1 MARVRTVDFL
11 PEIFQTSTNRQFLGA
26 TLDQLVQEPKF
37 KRIQG
42 FVGRRVGPGIN
53 PNENYVAEPSATRAD
68 YQLEPGVVFLS
79 DDRRNVEDAITY
91 PGITDALNLQGA
103 ITNNAD
109 RLYTSDYYT
118 WDPFVDFDKFVNFNQ
133 YYWLPAGPDSVDVFA
148 EAVSTTD
155 DFDVTRADGVYT
167 FSGVAG
173 NNPVLTLVRGGN
185 YTFNVA
191 QNEKET
197 VNFRVTNQ
205 GTAAYVIDYQN
216 NPTLTL
222 TRGNTYVFNMILNR
236 DLPMYI
242 KTEPTLGTTNQ
253 YNTGVTNNGI
263 SEGLIT
269 FVVPQDAPD
278 TLYYV
283 NPTQPNMQGQIN
295 IVNATPGTGPGFWIQ
310 TDPGVNGRI
319 PSTPNIS
326 SRDVLGVVNNGEDL
340 GTITFNV
347 PLATAQN
354 FYYTLDTIGNITGK
368 PSGTVDLIVSN
379 LKFNEINNQYVV
391 PFIEQTGGIDGTTSL
406 NGKTIVFLNETV
418 DPTDGGWQFTTQF
431 DPLPNVGNVESG
443 VGSYDTTLFDQTTD
457 VPTSQRYNVW
467 QIQYVTTD
475 DGSQYIKLVDV
486 LAVSNLEK
494 FTVTNGTQYSS
505 TQWYKDAE
513 GYFQQIPLLTAVRDT
528 LYYQDGTDPGIFG
541 RIKLINQDQVDTLDI
556 SDILDKQN
564 YTSPNGVVFTNGLK
578 VQFIGSVNPS
588 SYQNQEY
595 YVEGVGTAIKLLP
608 VGNFVTPET
617 YTQSATVPYDS
628 TGYDIGNYDASLNQ
642 PEIPDYLT
650 INRASPD
657 LNAWTRSNRW
667 FHIDVINATAEYNN
681 SIAILDNNFRAKR
694 PILEFRAGT
703 KLFNFGTQGKQPVD
717 IIDFAATDA
726 LSNING
732 TTGYSTD
739 GYTFISGSRVIFAND
754 SDPQV
759 RNKVY
764 VVEFIIPD
772 SVPPLIAQPIINLVP
787 ASDATVLVDQT
798 VVCLS
803 GATQQGLSFYF
814 DGVEWIQ
821 SQEKTQTNQA
831 PLFDVYD
838 LAEVSFGNRAKYPS
852 TNFVG
857 SKLFSYATSTG
868 VNDTVLGFPLRYL
881 SLANV
886 GDIVFENNLYVDTFT
901 YTKDSVSSTENISQG
916 LVREY
921 SNRTVFTKEIG
932 WQPAVAKSISRQ
944 QFRFVYDG
952 QPLTMDIAVDETSP
966 LPALQVYVSGTFIDP
981 NNYTYAVSNNSTTLT
996 ISKSTP
1002 IGAVIEVDAIS
1013 DQTSKVAF
1021 YEVPVNLANNPLN
1034 VNSPTF
1040 TLGTIR
1046 SHYETIGENLK
1057 EIVGPINGA
1066 NNTRDLGDIGRYG
1079 TNILQQSS
1087 PLTLAGYFMR
1097 SEQYNI
1103 FNALNF
1109 NSREYEKFKAQLLD
1123 TAVRND
1129 YTNYTIPDMLT
1140 AVISDI
1146 TAGRT
1151 QLNPFYWSDMLPA
1164 SSVFSQTTTTY
1175 TPISTPVFDLSTTYD
1190 FTSSNYQSVLVYVND
1205 VLLTVGYDYTIA
1217 TDGPRLTITSPLAVG
1232 DVVVIREYATTYGS
1246 FVPNTPTKLGLYPA
1260 FKPQI
1265 YLDTTYINPTL
1276 VIQGHD
1282 GSKTVAFDDFRDSL
1296 LLEFETRIYNNL
1308 KIKSAI
1314 PLPATEVIPGQFRT
1328 TDYTLSEVNQI
1339 LSPDFLS
1346 WIGWNKLNYQ
1356 QQDYNATNEFT
1367 WNYSSAGNKLSNTT
1381 DIRSE
1386 APLPV
1391 GAWRGIYRYFYDTDY
1406 PDTRPWE
1413 MLGFTEEPAWWEDV
1427 YGAAPYTSG
1436 NLVLW
1441 DDLELGRVADP
1452 AGEYIL
1458 PQYARP
1464 GLSQVI
1470 PTDDEGQLLSPF
1482 DTVVGLYDSSQF
1494 QKSWTFGDGGP
1505 VEATWFKSS
1514 SYPFAIMR
1522 LLALTRPAE
1531 FFSLFVDRDLYKF
1544 DEDLNQYLYN
1554 NRYRLDANGV
1564 EVYGNGVSKASYID
1578 WIVDYNQL
1586 LGFDSTT
1593 RLTADLAKLDVRLCY
1608 RVGSFTDKQYLKIY
1622 TEKSS
1627 PNSLNSSLLL
1637 PDESYNLLLY
1647 KNQPFERTVYSSVI
1661 IQTVDDGYAVYGY
1674 SITNPF
1680 FEILASR
1687 TSGTKITI
1695 EAGGSVVRVP
1705 NEYSNNVVQVP
1716 YGYVFANQTV
1726 VADFLLS
1733 YGALLE
1739 SQGLVF
1745 DSRENGRTL
1754 NWNQMA
1760 QEFLYWA
1767 NQGWQTGSVI
1777 NLNPTATSLTAFK
1790 EQAIVDSVIAQ
1801 TPENLILDQN
1811 RTTLPVR
1818 DLVVDRFENIFTISS
1833 LSNQTISYL
1842 DLKYTSYESMVVLD
1856 NVSIFNDLIY
1866 DPATGARQGRI
1877 NVSAAVSADWN
1888 GQLDAQ
1894 GFILND
1900 RNSVRDWEPNRKYA
1914 KGEIVLYKNN
1924 YWSAQTIVQ
1933 PSAEFRYSDWVKSDY
1948 TKIENGLL
1956 ENIPNKA
1963 NQLANSYNTNV
1974 ANLESDQDLLSYGLI
1989 GFRPREYMSALNL
2002 DDVSQVN
2009 VYQQFLKDKG
2019 TIRSVR
2025 LLGNAN
2031 LGKEVAEY
2039 DIFENWAIQRAVYG
2053 ANANRSFFELQLNE
2067 ALLESDPALIQ
2078 VIEPQQTSQADQT
2091 VLLDNV
2097 WRESY
2102 KLTSADIL
2110 PTTTTS
2116 AQDVALPTAGYV
2128 NLDDVDITVF
2138 SLLGDLGIPPAVLD
2152 TVGVGTT
2159 IWAAKSNS
2167 YDWNIYRCTGVPG
2180 RILNISSNLD
2190 TTSTITFSRPH
2201 GLSVNNIII
2210 VRFVNDQVNGVY
2222 RVLAVPGA
2230 TEVVVE
2236 LPVTT
2241 LTGLSNISLQG
2252 IAYSLQTMR
2261 VSQASD
2267 VVDLPYVNSLL
2278 PGARAWVD
2286 NNGAGL
2292 WEVIEKQA
2300 PFTAGTELTPNE
2312 SVANTRYGASIAQ
2325 GINNIIA
2332 LVGAPA
2338 YSTTGAVY
2346 PYLRDDNNQYTQ
2358 SSLLLLGATD
2368 TEGYGNAVDI
2378 GNQEWCVIGASESN
2392 SQAGYAGV
2400 VYRGNTTNVFEQ
2412 RQVLVAPFGDYTDT
2426 SEFGYSVTISQDERW
2441 MYIGAPAENK
2451 VYAFARVDQQD
2462 QAVKYITN
2470 GITFLYNYS
2479 DSIVIDNDNQVNV
2492 VLNNQL
2498 LTLGVDYTVS
2508 GTNIALTNTP
2518 STGLVL
2524 AISRKTAQNYTGD
2537 GIEDEFNLDTYLYTV
2552 DNNDIF
2558 SFSVTVNGALQR
2570 PYIDYTFASGDITFT
2585 TPPGNGD
2592 AIVVTSKTYF
2602 SPVETITVGGLASD
2616 ARFGQSIDTTTDG
2629 RQVVIGCPNDT
2640 VDAISDA
2647 GSVYTFDRSVTRV
2660 IVSDPNTTSYTLPA
2674 GFQAPVSVLL
2684 NGTFLANADQFING
2698 QFTVVGSDVV
2708 LEDNVDLSVGDI
2720 LEFESNIF
2728 NLIQNFSADAPFQ
2741 SANFGESVDM
2751 CPNNCSVYI
2760 GAPQDGSV
2768 LPEAGSVD
2776 RRVNQ
2781 SRVYGVIT
2789 STTANPTL
2797 TAGNT
2802 IRIQNTP
2809 VAVPAGPDNTVE
2821 GLADAIV
2828 AAAIPNI
2835 TATSV
2840 NGLLTIGVVNV
2851 EAADELNRLSVL
2863 PGTSGTAFADLGFD
2877 VYAFT
2882 QTITSPNPVSS
2893 AGFGSAVFVD
2903 SEADNL
2909 VIGAPGGNLYE
2920 PVTFDNGSTYFDDNS
2935 TPFSST
2941 VVQSGAVYTYD
2952 YLASA
2957 TDSVANPGQFVFG
2970 QQVYDASVSAL
2981 DQWGTAVNYTTGR
2994 LLIGSPGS
3002 DLGDS
3007 TLSDLNYGRVGVFN
3021 NIDRKRAWTII
3032 HQQQP
3037 VVDVYLL
3044 NSVYMY
3050 DKLQSSETHFFDFI
3064 DPLQGKIL
3072 GAARQNINYISTV
3085 DPAKYNVGSVNN
3097 NGNFW
3102 AEDRVGEI
3110 WWDINRARFID
3121 PNQDDIVYASRRWG
3135 QLFPDS
3141 SIDIYQWVESSVPP
3155 NAYTGP
3161 GTPFDTTSY
3170 VVTSRLTPQGTFG
3183 TQYYFW
3189 VTGIDTINT
3198 SAGKTLSTTGIAR
3211 YIESPRSSG
3220 IPYIAALNA
3229 STVAIYNGLDFIS
3242 AQDTILHIEYD
3253 REYTED
3259 NIHTEFELIAQDR
3272 PDSFLSD
3279 GLYRKL
3285 QDSFC
3290 GVNTVGAK
3298 VPDSTLSP
3306 PEQYGVQFRPRQ
3318 SMFLDRFAA
3327 LENYL
3332 GRANSI
3338 LKLYPIVET
3347 RKFTLLNSQEPEP
3360 TVASGE
3366 WNLRLA
3372 NIEQLSYQD
3381 LQEVP
3386 LGYKYLIVS
3395 DSTNGGLWTIYTVI
3409 PGLAEFGS
3417 PNTTQLSR
3425 VQTYDTRKYWYHI
3438 DWYQPGYNSG
3448 TIPVAEVPN
3457 YASLA
3462 TLTTVSV
3469 GESVK
3474 VTANAQGKFEIYLR
3488 TDTDWSRVGLQDG
3501 TIQFREELWDYAV
3514 GLFGFDVEV
3523 FDAQYFDAEPVTET
3537 RQIIQAINE
3546 ELFID
3551 ELAIERNRLLILMF
3565 NFILSEQESPEW
3577 LIKTSLIDVEHRIR
3591 ELVPFQIYKQDNQ
3604 EFVLDYLQEVKP
3616 YHVQVR
3622 EFNLAYN
3629 GQDIYDGMMTDFDV
3643 PAYYNTNLLI
3653 PQYVSPILLPYT
3665 QSTAVGTGT
3674 PNANSDTPADAEIWT
3689 ETPWNAWYNNYL
3701 LSVQDAVVVDGG
3713 AGYTVEPE
3721 VVVTGTAVTP
3731 AVMTA
3736 VISSSG
3742 QVVGINIVVPGSG
3755 YSTDAVI
3762 TFVGGNGTGA
3772 RAVSVMGND
3781 LVRSIKTTIKYD
3793 RYQYN
3798 STIVDWEPNVNYD
3811 NGTQVRYNNV
3821 VWQADSDDSAG
3832 VQSATFDPD
3841 NWLLVN
3847 PDTLS
3852 GVDRTQGYYTPGPNE
3867 IGLDL
3872 PLLIDGLD
3880 YPGVQV
3886 FGPLFNQNTGYD
3898 VGNFDINPFDNISFG
3913 PEGRP
3918 TYDPAILDAIYE
3930 SAYLDPFLGT
3940 RPTDVNVDGGA
3951 YIDTYS
3957 SHAPEELIPGSEF
3970 DTLDLRVYTR
3980 PGSDWEVDG
3989 HGFAEYS
3996 QGIII
4001 EQLPQ
4006 VYEFSSWFNFV
4017 PYLVSGSLVNQTT
4030 GIDLIPGVNF
4040 SIDWG
4045 NETFTM
4051 TSGCNI
4057 GDTLIGTAFGVG
4069 GGNQLLQAAYNGAEV
4084 GNSLVINVQYDQI
4097 QEMAIFVNGQYLPVE
4112 VNDSTENYSYA
4123 ESANNTTTISFLNT
4137 YTATDY
4143 MALYVLGPTTINSTT
4158 VNYSWSTPVTQYING
4173 VSGVY
4178 NYILTNSL
4186 EYTNPANMIVNVNGA
4201 RARTAAGAEYIGDGS
4216 TAYELPNR
4224 LGFSQSIIAD
4234 NEVLVYINDIPQT
4247 LGVDFT
4253 VEPYNGSTREVI
4265 FTTAPDIGDRVLLAV
4280 TTNTQCRIDS
4290 GQLVFNPVQGLLPN
4304 NGDIISVTTW
4314 NDTRQQN
4321 IVTKVYVGP
4330 ITTGITVEEGYDDTD
4345 FDAATLSDTP
4355 GSFDYSAG
4363 TIVTVNNI
4371 QLGRVITNPYRLWV
4385 TLNTNNSGGGRRLF
4399 YGRDFT
4405 ISGEE
4410 LVLTSGTMDSTDV
4423 IMITEFTDSVVPS
4436 AMAFRIF
4443 QDMRGVQATYRITTA
4458 TTTALA
4464 QALSASD
4471 DIVYVVNAGALD
4483 EPALS
4488 SNIWGVL
4495 TVNGERIMYRERD
4508 TVNNTV
4514 SGLLR
4519 GTAGTAIAD
4528 HAVNTVV
4535 YNLGRGNLMPEQFQ
4549 NYIVSNSVLADG
4561 ITTVFTAADITTT
4574 VDDAVE
4580 VYVGGMLQVAGY
4592 TITNNTPVSI
4602 TFTTAPAD
4610 GSEVTILIRRGVT
4623 WYAPGAGTPSN
4634 GVALQD
4640 TDTQAARFLRGL

>member
-79 DDRRNVEDAITY
+79 EDRQTVEDAITY

-148 EAVSTTD
+148 EAVATTD
-155 DFDVTRADGVYT
+155 SFDVTRANGVYT

-173 NNPVLTLVRGGN
+173 NNPPLTLVRGGN

-191 QNEKET
+191 QNDKET

-205 GTAAYVIDYQN
+205 STSAYVIDYQN

-222 TRGNTYVFNMILNR
+222 IRGNTYVFNMILNR
-236 DLPMYI
+236 DLPLYI
-242 KTEPTLGTTNQ
+242 KTAPTLGTTNQ

-295 IVNATPGTGPGFWIQ
+295 IIDASSGTGPGFWIQ
-310 TDPGVNGRI
+310 TDPGINGRI

-326 SRDVLGVVNNGEDL
+326 SRDVLGVINNGEDL
-340 GTITFNV
+340 GTVTFNV

-354 FYYTLDTIGNITGK
+354 FYYTLDTIGSIPGK
-368 PSGTVDLIVSN
+368 PAGTVDLIVSD

-406 NGKTIVFLNETV
+406 NGKTIVFLNEIV

-431 DPLPNVGNVESG
+431 DPLPNVGNIESG
-443 VGSYDTTLFDQTTD
+443 LGSYDTTLFDQTTD

-486 LAVSNLEK
+486 LSVSNLQK
-494 FTVTNGTQYSS
+494 FSITNGTQYSS

-556 SDILDKQN
+556 ADILDKKN

-608 VGNFVTPET
+608 VANFVTPET
-617 YTQSATVPYDS
+617 YTQSATVPFDS

-667 FHIDVINATAEYNN
+667 FHIDVINASAEYNN
-681 SIAILDNNFRAKR
+681 DIAILDNNFRAKR
-694 PILEFRAGT
+694 PILEFYAGT

-726 LSNING
+726 LSTING

-759 RNKVY
+759 RNKIY

-803 GATQQGLSFYF
+803 GSTQQGLSFYF
-814 DGVEWIQ
+814 DGVEWL
-821 SQEKTQTNQA
+821 SAQEKTQTNQA

-838 LAEVSFGNRAKYPS
+838 LAGVSFGNRTKYPS
-852 TNFVG
+852 TNFIG
-857 SKLFSYATSTG
+857 SKLFSYATGSG
-868 VNDTVLGFPLRYL
+868 AKDSVLGFPLRYL

-886 GDIVFENNLYVDTFT
+886 GDIVFENNLYNDTFT

-916 LVREY
+916 LVRQY
-921 SNRTVFTKEIG
+921 SNRTAFVKEIG
-932 WQPAVAKSISRQ
+932 WQPAIAKSIARQ
-944 QFRFVYDG
+944 QFRFVYNG
-952 QPLTMDIAVDETSP
+952 QPLTMDVAVDETSP
-966 LPALQVYVSGTFIDP
+966 LPALQVYVSGEFVDP
-981 NNYTYAVSNNSTTLT
+981 TNYTYSITSNSTILT
-996 ISKSTP
+996 ISELTP
-1002 IGAVIEVDAIS
+1002 IGAVIEVDVIS
-1013 DQTSKVAF
+1013 NQTSKVAF

-1034 VNSPTF
+1034 INSPTF

-1087 PLTLAGYFMR
+1087 PMTLAGYFMR

-1129 YTNYTIPDMLT
+1129 YTNYSIPDMLT

-1146 TAGRT
+1146 TTGRT

-1190 FTSSNYQSVLVYVND
+1190 FTSSNYQSVLVYVNN

-1232 DVVVIREYATTYGS
+1232 DVIVIREYATTYGS

-1282 GSKTVAFDDFRDSL
+1282 GSKTIAFDDFRDSL

-1367 WNYSSAGNKLSNTT
+1367 WNYSAAGNKLSNTT

-1427 YGAAPYTSG
+1427 YGVAPYTSG

-1544 DEDLNQYLYN
+1544 DQDLNQYLYN

-1705 NEYSNNVVQVP
+1705 NEYSNDVVQVP

-1811 RTTLPVR
+1811 RNTLPVR
-1818 DLVVDRFENIFTISS
+1818 DLVVDRFENIFKISS

-1856 NVSIFNDLIY
+1856 NISIFNDLIY

-1877 NVSAAVSADWN
+1877 NVSAAVSADWT

-1894 GFILND
+1894 GFILNN
-1900 RNSVRDWEPNRKYA
+1900 RATVKEWEPNRKYA
-1914 KGEIVLYKNN
+1914 KGEIVLYKTN

-1963 NQLANSYNTNV
+1963 NQLTNSYNTNT

-1989 GFRPREYMSALNL
+1989 GFRPREYMTALNL

-2025 LLGNAN
+2025 LLGNAS

-2039 DIFENWAIQRAVYG
+2039 DVFENWAIQRATYG

-2067 ALLESDPALIQ
+2067 ALLDADPALIQ

-2091 VLLDNV
+2091 VLLENL

-2102 KLTSADIL
+2102 KLTSTDIL

-2116 AQDVALPTAGYV
+2116 VQDSALPTAGYV

-2138 SLLGDLGIPPAVLD
+2138 SLLGELGIPPAVLD

-2167 YDWNIYRCTGVPG
+2167 YDWNIYRSTGVPG
-2180 RILNISSNLD
+2180 RILNIASNLD
-2190 TTSTITFSRPH
+2190 TTSTVTFSQPH
-2201 GLSVNNIII
+2201 GLSVNSIII
-2210 VRFVNDQVNGVY
+2210 IRYVNDQVNGVY
-2222 RVLAVPGA
+2222 RVLTVPSA
-2230 TEVVVE
+2230 TEIIVE
-2236 LPVTT
+2236 LPVTL
-2241 LTGLSNISLQG
+2241 LTGLSNILLQG

-2267 VVDLPYVNSLL
+2267 VIDLPYVNSLL

-2286 NNGAGL
+2286 NNGTGL

-2300 PFTAGTELTPNE
+2300 PFISGEELTPND
-2312 SVANTRYGASIAQ
+2312 SVANIRYGASIAQ

-2338 YSTTGAVY
+2338 YSSTGAVY

-2358 SSLLLLGATD
+2358 SSLLLLGATA
-2368 TEGYGNAVDI
+2368 TAGYGNAVDI
-2378 GNQEWCVIGASESN
+2378 GNQEWCIIGASESN

-2400 VYRGNTTNVFEQ
+2400 VYRGDTTNVFEQ
-2412 RQVLVAPFGDYTDT
+2412 RQLLVAPFGDYAAT

-2451 VYAFARVDQQD
+2451 VYAFGRVDQQE
-2462 QAVKYITN
+2462 QAVKYTTN

-2479 DSIVIDNDNQVNV
+2479 DSIVIDNDNQLNV

-2508 GTNIALTNTP
+2508 GTNVALTNTP

-2524 AISRKTAQNYTGD
+2524 LISRKTAQNYTGD
-2537 GIEDEFNLDTYLYTV
+2537 GSTDVFTISTYLYTI

-2558 SFSVTVNGALQR
+2558 SFSVTVDGVLQR

-2585 TPPGNGD
+2585 TPPGSGD
-2592 AIVVTSKTYF
+2592 TIVVTSKTYF
-2602 SPVETITVGGLASD
+2602 SPVETITVGGLVSD
-2616 ARFGQSIDTTTDG
+2616 ARFGQSVDTSTDG
-2629 RQVVIGCPNDT
+2629 RQIIIGCPNDT
-2640 VDAISDA
+2640 VDTISDA

-2660 IVSDPNTTSYTLPA
+2660 IVSDPNTTSYALPA

-2684 NGTFLANADQFING
+2684 NGTFLTNADQFING

-2708 LEDNVDLSVGDI
+2708 LNSTVELSVGDI

-2741 SANFGESVDM
+2741 SANFGQTVDM
-2751 CPNNCSVYI
+2751 CPNNCSLYV

-2781 SRVYGVIT
+2781 SRIYGVIT
-2789 STTANPTL
+2789 STVDNPTL

-2809 VAVPAGPDNTVE
+2809 VAVPAGPNNTVE
-2821 GLADAIV
+2821 GLAAAIV
-2828 AAAIPNI
+2828 ATAIPNI
-2835 TATSV
+2835 TASTA
-2840 NGLLTIGVVNV
+2840 NGRLTISVQNV

-2882 QTITSPNPVSS
+2882 QTITSPNPVPS

-2920 PVTFDNGSTYFDDNS
+2920 PVTFDEGSTYFDDNS

-2941 VVQSGAVYTYD
+2941 VIQSGAVYTYD

-2957 TDSVANPGQFVFG
+2957 TDSIANPGQFVFG
-2970 QQVYDASVSAL
+2970 QQVYDTSVSAL

-3021 NIDRKRAWTII
+3021 NADRKRAWTVI

-3050 DKLQSSETHFFDFI
+3050 DKVQSSQTHFFDFI

-3072 GAARQNINYISTV
+3072 GAARQNINYISVV
-3085 DPAKYNVGSVNN
+3085 DPAKYNVGTVNN

-3102 AEDRVGEI
+3102 ADNHVGEI

-3135 QLFPDS
+3135 QLFPGS
-3141 SIDIYQWVESSVPP
+3141 SVDIYQWVESSVPP
-3155 NAYTGP
+3155 ASYAGP

-3220 IPYIAALNA
+3220 IPYIAALNS

-3360 TVASGE
+3360 TSASGE
-3366 WNLRLA
+3366 WNMRLA
-3372 NIEQLSYQD
+3372 NIEQLSYQN

-3395 DSTNGGLWTIYTVI
+3395 DSTNNGLWTIYTVV
-3409 PGLAEFGS
+3409 PGLTDLGS

-3438 DWYQPGYNSG
+3438 DWYQPGYNSN
-3448 TIPVAEVPN
+3448 TIPVAEVAN

-3462 TLTTVSV
+3462 TLTMVSV
-3469 GESVK
+3469 GDSVK

-3488 TDTDWSRVGLQDG
+3488 TDIGWDRVGLQDG

-3523 FDAQYFDAEPVTET
+3523 FDAQYFDAEPVIET
-3537 RQIIQAINE
+3537 RKIIQAINE

-3565 NFILSEQESPEW
+3565 NFILSEQQAPEW

-3591 ELVPFQIYKQDNQ
+3591 ELLPFQIYRQDNQ

-3674 PNANSDTPADAEIWT
+3674 PNANSDTPADAQIWT

-3701 LSVQDAVVVDGG
+3701 LSIQDATVVDGG
-3713 AGYTVEPE
+3713 SGYSVEPE
-3721 VVVTGTAVTP
+3721 VVVTGTSVTP
-3731 AVMTA
+3731 AVMTSIINSA
-3736 VISSSG
+3736 G
-3742 QVVGINIVVPGSG
+3742 QVVGINIVDPGSG
-3755 YSTDAVI
+3755 YSSEAII

-3772 RAVSVMGND
+3772 RAVAVMGND

-3793 RYQYN
+3793 RYQYS
-3798 STIVDWEPNVNYD
+3798 STIVDWQANVNYD
-3811 NGTQVRYNNV
+3811 NGTQVRYNDV
-3821 VWQADSDDSAG
+3821 VWQADSNDSSG

-3841 NWLLVN
+3841 DWLLVN
-3847 PDTLS
+3847 SSTLS

-3898 VGNFDINPFDNISFG
+3898 VGNFDINPFDNISYG

-3930 SAYLDPFLGT
+3930 SVYLDPFLGT
-3940 RPTDVNVDGGA
+3940 RATDVNVDGGA

-3957 SHAPEELIPGSEF
+3957 SHAPEELVPGSEF

-3980 PGSDWEVDG
+3980 PGSDWAVDG
-3989 HGFAEYS
+3989 HGFAQYS
-3996 QGIII
+3996 QGVIV

-4006 VYEFSSWFNFV
+4006 VYEFSSWFDYV
-4017 PYLVSGSLVNQTT
+4017 PHLVSLSLVNETT
-4030 GIDLIPGVNF
+4030 GVELIPGINF

-4045 NETFTM
+4045 NETFTV

-4057 GDTLIGTAFGVG
+4057 GDILIGTAFGVG
-4069 GGNQLLQAAYNGAEV
+4069 GGNQLLQASYNGAEV
-4084 GNSLVINVQYDQI
+4084 GNNLVINVQYNQI
-4097 QEMAIFVNGQYLPVE
+4097 QELVIFVNGQYLPVDF
-4112 VNDSTENYSYA
+4112 NDSTENYSYA

-4143 MALYVLGPTTINSTT
+4143 LALYVLGPTTINSTT
-4158 VNYSWSTPVTQYING
+4158 VNYSWSTPVTQYITG
-4173 VSGVY
+4173 IAGVY
-4178 NYILTNSL
+4178 NYSLTNSL
-4186 EYTNPANMIVNVNGA
+4186 EYTNPANMVVNVNGN

-4216 TAYELPNR
+4216 TAYELPDR

-4265 FTTAPDIGDRVLLAV
+4265 FTTAPDIGDHVLLAV

-4290 GQLVFNPVQGLLPN
+4290 GQLVFNPAQGLLPST
-4304 NGDIISVTTW
+4304 GDTISVTTW

-4330 ITTGITVEEGYDDTD
+4330 TTSGVTVEEGYDDTT
-4345 FDAATLSDTP
+4345 FDAATLSNTP

-4371 QLGRVITNPYRLWV
+4371 QLGRAITNPYRLLV
-4385 TLNTNNSGGGRRLF
+4385 TLNTNTSGGGRRLF

-4405 ISGEE
+4405 IVGEE
-4410 LVLTSGTMDSTDV
+4410 LVLTSGIMDSTDV
-4423 IMITEFTDSVVPS
+4423 VMITEFTDSVVPS

-4464 QALSASD
+4464 QALGASD
-4471 DIVYVVNAGALD
+4471 DIVYVVDAGALD

-4528 HAVNTVV
+4528 HAVNAVV

-4610 GSEVTILIRRGVT
+4610 GSEVTILVRRGVT

>member
-37 KRIQG
+37 KKIQG
-42 FVGRRVGPGIN
+42 FVGRRVGPGVN
-53 PNENYVAEPSATRAD
+53 PDENYVTEPTAIRTN
-68 YQLEPGVVFLS
+68 YQLEPGVVLLS
-79 DDRRNVEDAITY
+79 EDRQNVNDAITY
-91 PGITDALNLQGA
+91 PGITDALNLQGS

-109 RLYTSDYYT
+109 RLYTSEYYT

-148 EAVSTTD
+148 EAVATTD
-155 DFDVTRADGVYT
+155 SFDVTRSNGVYS
-167 FSGVAG
+167 FSGVPG
-173 NNPVLTLVRGGN
+173 TNPSLTLVRGGN

-197 VNFRVTNQ
+197 INFRVTNQ
-205 GTAAYVIDYQN
+205 GTSAYVIDYVN

-222 TRGNTYVFNMILNR
+222 VRGNTYVFDLILNR

-242 KTEPTLGTTNQ
+242 KTSPTLGTNNQ
-253 YNTGVTNNGI
+253 YNVGVTNNGI

-278 TLYYV
+278 TLYYA
-283 NPTQPNMQGQIN
+283 NSTQPNMQGQIN
-295 IVNATPGTGPGFWIQ
+295 IIDATPGTGPGFWIQ

-319 PSTPNIS
+319 PATPNIS

-340 GTITFNV
+340 GTVTFNV

-354 FYYTLDTIGNITGK
+354 FYYTLDTIGSIPGK
-368 PSGTVDLIVSN
+368 PAGTVDLIVSD

-406 NGKTIVFLNETV
+406 NGKTIVFLNQIENAQ
-418 DPTDGGWQFTTQF
+418 DGGWQVTTQF
-431 DPLPNVGNVESG
+431 DPLPNVGNVQSG
-443 VGSYDTTLFDQTTD
+443 PGSYDTTLFDQTTD
-457 VPTSQRYNVW
+457 VPANKRYSVW

-475 DGSQYIKLVDV
+475 DGSQYIKLVDI
-486 LAVSNLEK
+486 LSVSELEK
-494 FTVTNGTQYSS
+494 FTTLYGTQYSN
-505 TQWYKDAE
+505 TQWFKNAE
-513 GYFQQIPLLTAVRDT
+513 GFFEQIPLLTAVKDT

-556 SDILDKQN
+556 SDILDKKN

-608 VGNFVTPET
+608 VSNFVTPET

-681 SIAILDNNFRAKR
+681 SVALLDNNFRAKR
-694 PILEFRAGT
+694 PIIEFRAGT

-717 IIDFAATDA
+717 IIDFNSTDA
-726 LSNING
+726 LSTING
-732 TTGYSTD
+732 TTSYSTD
-739 GYTFISGSRVIFAND
+739 GYSFINGSRVIFAAD

-759 RNKVY
+759 RNKIY
-764 VVEFIIPD
+764 VVEFIVPD

-787 ASDATVLVDQT
+787 ASDSTVLVDQT

-803 GATQQGLSFYF
+803 GAQQQGLSFYY

-821 SQEKTQTNQA
+821 AQEKTATNQA

-838 LAEVSFGNRAKYPS
+838 LSGVSFSNRVKYPS
-852 TNFVG
+852 TNFTG
-857 SKLFSYATSTG
+857 SKLFSYASSTG
-868 VNDTVLGFPLRYL
+868 NKDLVLGFPLRYL

-886 GDIVFENNLYVDTFT
+886 GDIVFENNLYTDTFT

-916 LVREY
+916 VVREY
-921 SNRTVFTKEIG
+921 KDRTTFIKEIG
-932 WQPAVAKSISRQ
+932 WQSAITKSITRQ
-944 QFRFVYDG
+944 QFRFIYNG
-952 QPLTMDIAVDETSP
+952 NPLVMDVPADESTP
-966 LPALQVYVSGTFIDP
+966 LPALQVYVSGKFIDP
-981 NNYTYAVSNNSTTLT
+981 TKYTYTVNGDTTTLT
-996 ISKSTP
+996 INSNIEIAAP
-1002 IGAVIEVDAIS
+1002 DDVIEVDIIS
-1013 DQTSKVAF
+1013 DKISKVAF
-1021 YEVPVNLANNPLN
+1021 YQVPVNLENNPLN
-1034 VNSPTF
+1034 ENSGTF

-1057 EIVGPINGA
+1057 DIVGPINGA
-1066 NNTRDLGDIGRYG
+1066 NNTRDLGNIGLYG
-1079 TNILQQSS
+1079 ENILQQSS
-1087 PLTLAGYFMR
+1087 PMTLAGYFMR

-1103 FNALNF
+1103 FNALNY

-1129 YTNYTIPDMLT
+1129 YTNYSIPDMLT
-1140 AVISDI
+1140 AIINDI
-1146 TAGRT
+1146 TVGRT
-1151 QLNPFYWSDMLPA
+1151 SLNPFYWSDMLPA
-1164 SSVFSQTTTTY
+1164 SSVFTQSTTTY
-1175 TPISTPVFDLSTTYD
+1175 TAISTPVFDLTTTYD
-1190 FTSSNYQSVLVYVND
+1190 FTSSNYKSVLVYVNNE
-1205 VLLTVGYDYTIA
+1205 LLTYGYDYTVA
-1217 TDGPRLTITSPLAVG
+1217 TEGPRLTITSPLSVG
-1232 DVVVIREYATTYGS
+1232 DVIVIREYATTYGN

-1282 GSKTVAFDDFRDSL
+1282 GSKTIAFGDFRDSL

-1328 TDYTLSEVNQI
+1328 TDYTLSEINQI
-1339 LSPDFLS
+1339 LSTDFLS
-1346 WIGWNKLNYQ
+1346 WVGWNKLDYK
-1356 QQDYNATNEFT
+1356 QQDYSSTNEFT
-1367 WNYSSAGNKLSNTT
+1367 WNYSAAGNKLSSLDNILAET
-1381 DIRSE
+1381 
-1386 APLPV
+1386 PLLI

-1413 MLGFTEEPAWWEDV
+1413 MLGFTEEPSWWEDI
-1427 YGAAPYTSG
+1427 YGSAPYTSG

-1464 GLSQVI
+1464 GLSNVI
-1470 PTDDEGQLLSPF
+1470 PTNSEGQLLSPF

-1544 DEDLNQYLYN
+1544 DTELDQYLYN
-1554 NRYRLDANGV
+1554 DRYRLDANGV

-1586 LGFDSTT
+1586 LGTDSST
-1593 RLTADLAKLDVRLCY
+1593 RLTADLANLDVRLCY
-1608 RVGSFTDKQYLKIY
+1608 RMGSFTDKQYLKIY

-1647 KNQPFERTVYSSVI
+1647 KNQPFERIVYSSVI
-1661 IQTVDDGYAVYGY
+1661 VQVVDDGYAVYGY
-1674 SITNPF
+1674 SITNPY

-1695 EAGGSVVRVP
+1695 ESGGTTVRVP
-1705 NEYSNNVVQVP
+1705 NEYSKDVVQVP
-1716 YGYVFANQTV
+1716 YGYVFTNQTV
-1726 VADFLLS
+1726 VVDFLLS

-1745 DSRENGRTL
+1745 DGRENGRTL

-1777 NLNPTATSLTAFK
+1777 NLNPTATSLTAYK
-1790 EQAIVDSVIAQ
+1790 AGAIVDSVVAQ

-1818 DLVVDRFENIFTISS
+1818 DLVVDRFENTFKISS

-1866 DPATGARQGRI
+1866 NPATGARQSRI
-1877 NVSAAVSADWN
+1877 NMIAAVSADWN
-1888 GQLDAQ
+1888 GQVDAQ
-1894 GFILND
+1894 GFILNN
-1900 RNSVRDWEPNRKYA
+1900 RATIKNWEPNRKYA

-1933 PSAEFRYSDWVKSDY
+1933 PAVEFQYSNWVKSDY
-1948 TKIENGLL
+1948 TKIQGGLL
-1956 ENIPNKA
+1956 ENVPNKA
-1963 NQLANSYNTNV
+1963 NQLANSYNTNT

-1989 GFRPREYMSALNL
+1989 GFRPREYMTALNL
-2002 DDVSQVN
+2002 DDISQVN
-2009 VYQQFLKDKG
+2009 VYQQFLKNKG
-2019 TIRSVR
+2019 TIQSVR

-2039 DIFENWAIQRAVYG
+2039 DVFENWAIQRATYG
-2053 ANANRSFFELQLNE
+2053 ANANRSFIELQLNE

-2078 VIEPQQTSQADQT
+2078 VVEPQQTSQADQT
-2091 VLLDNV
+2091 VLLNDL

-2102 KLTSADIL
+2102 KITSTDIL
-2110 PTTTTS
+2110 PTTLTNV
-2116 AQDVALPTAGYV
+2116 QDAALPTAGYV
-2128 NLDDVDITVF
+2128 NLDDVDVTVF
-2138 SLLGDLGIPPAVLD
+2138 SLLGELGISPAVLD
-2152 TVGVGTT
+2152 TIGIGTT
-2159 IWAAKSNS
+2159 VWAAKSNS

-2190 TTSTITFSRPH
+2190 TTSTITFSKPH
-2201 GLSVNNIII
+2201 GLSVDSII
-2210 VRFVNDQVNGVY
+2210 VIRFVNEQINGVY

-2230 TEVVVE
+2230 TSIVVE
-2236 LPVTT
+2236 LPITI
-2241 LTGLSNISLQG
+2241 LNGLSNIALQG

-2267 VVDLPYVNSLL
+2267 VVNLPYVNSLL

-2292 WEVIEKQA
+2292 WEVIEKQS
-2300 PFTAGTELTPNE
+2300 PFVSNTSLEPNILV
-2312 SVANTRYGASIAQ
+2312 SNTGYGSSIAQ
-2325 GINNIIA
+2325 GVDNIIA
-2332 LVGAPA
+2332 LVGAP
-2338 YSTTGAVY
+2338 SFNGTGALY
-2346 PYLRDDNNQYTQ
+2346 PYLRDNNNKYAQ
-2358 SSLLLLGATD
+2358 SSTLLLGATD
-2368 TEGYGNAVDI
+2368 TQGYGNAVDI
-2378 GNQEWCVIGASESN
+2378 GNQEWCVAGASESN
-2392 SQAGYAGV
+2392 SQTGYASV
-2400 VYRGNTTNVFEQ
+2400 IYRGNTTNAFEQ
-2412 RQVLVAPFGDYTDT
+2412 RQLLVAPFGDYAET
-2426 SEFGYSVTISQDERW
+2426 SEFGYSVAISRDERW

-2451 VYAFARVDQQD
+2451 VYAFGRVDLEE
-2462 QAVKYITN
+2462 QAVSYTTD

-2479 DSIVIDNDNQVNV
+2479 ESIVITEDEQLNV

-2508 GTNIALTNTP
+2508 GTNVALTNTP
-2518 STGLVL
+2518 ARGLKLV
-2524 AISRKTAQNYTGD
+2524 ITRKTAETYTGD
-2537 GIEDEFNLDTYLYTV
+2537 GSTTVFDVDLYLKTV

-2558 SFSVTVNGALQR
+2558 SFSVTVNGDLQR
-2570 PYIDYTFASGDITFT
+2570 PYIDYNWASGNITFT
-2585 TPPGNGD
+2585 TAPAND
-2592 AIVVTSKTYF
+2592 AAIVVTSKTYF
-2602 SPVETITVGGLASD
+2602 TPVDTITVGGLASD
-2616 ARFGQSIDTTTDG
+2616 ARFGQSVATTTDG
-2629 RQVVIGCPNDT
+2629 RQVIIGCPNDT
-2640 VDAISDA
+2640 VDTTSDA

-2660 IVSDPNTTSYTLPA
+2660 IVTDPTTLTYALPS
-2674 GFQAPVSVLL
+2674 GFQSPVSVLL
-2684 NGTFLANADQFING
+2684 NNTFLDNAGQFING
-2698 QFTVVGSDVV
+2698 QFTVSGSDVV
-2708 LEDNVDLSVGDI
+2708 LENVTLSVGDI
-2720 LEFESNIF
+2720 LQFESNIF
-2728 NLIQNFSADAPFQ
+2728 NLIQNFPANAVFE
-2741 SANFGESVDM
+2741 SANFGETVDI
-2751 CPNNCSVYI
+2751 CPNNCSIYV
-2760 GAPQDGSV
+2760 GAPLDGSIV
-2768 LPEAGSVD
+2768 PGAGSVD

-2781 SRVYGVIT
+2781 ARVYGVIT
-2789 STTANPTL
+2789 STEVDPTL
-2797 TAGNT
+2797 TPGDT

-2809 VAVPAGPDNTVE
+2809 VAVPNAPDNTVE

-2828 AAAIPNI
+2828 AANIPNI
-2835 TATSV
+2835 TAISTD
-2840 NGLLTIGVVNV
+2840 GKLTISVINTA
-2851 EAADELNRLSVL
+2851 AADQFNRLTVL
-2863 PGTSGTAFADLGFD
+2863 PGTSGTAYADLGFD
-2877 VYAFT
+2877 LYAYT
-2882 QTITSPNPVSS
+2882 QTITSPNPVPS
-2893 AGFGSAVFVD
+2893 AEFGKSLFID

-2909 VIGAPGGNLYE
+2909 VVGAPGGNLYE
-2920 PVTFDNGSTYFDDNS
+2920 PVTFDSGSTYFDDNS

-2941 VVQSGAVYTYD
+2941 VIQSGAVYTFD
-2952 YLASA
+2952 YLPSA
-2957 TDSVANPGQFVFG
+2957 TDSVSNPGKFVFG
-2970 QQVYDASVSAL
+2970 QQIYDSEVGSL
-2981 DQWGTAVNYTTGR
+2981 DRWGTAVNYTTGR
-2994 LLIGSPGS
+2994 LLVGAPGS

-3007 TLSDLNYGRVGVFN
+3007 TLSNLNYGRVAVFN
-3021 NIDRKRAWTII
+3021 NTERRRAWTVI

-3044 NSVYMY
+3044 NSVFMY
-3050 DKLQSSETHFFDFI
+3050 DKLQSSKTHFFDFI
-3064 DPLQGKIL
+3064 NPLQGKIL
-3072 GAARQNINYISTV
+3072 GAARQNIDYISV
-3085 DPAKYNVGSVNN
+3085 ADPAKYNVGSTNN

-3102 AEDRVGEI
+3102 AENHVGEI
-3110 WWDINRARFID
+3110 WWNIDRARFID

-3135 QLFPDS
+3135 QLFPGS
-3141 SIDIYQWVESSVPP
+3141 SIDIYQWIESSTPP
-3155 NAYTGP
+3155 DSYTGQ
-3161 GTPFDTTSY
+3161 GTPLDTSSY
-3170 VVTSRLTPQGTFG
+3170 AVSSRLTPQGTFA

-3189 VTGIDTINT
+3189 VTGVDTVDT
-3198 SAGKTLSTTGIAR
+3198 KAGKTLSTIGISR

-3220 IPYIAALNA
+3220 IPYIAALNS

-3253 REYTED
+3253 REYTTD

-3298 VPDSTLSP
+3298 VPDATLSP

-3318 SMFLDRFAA
+3318 SMFLNRYEA

-3332 GRANSI
+3332 VRANSI
-3338 LKLYPIVET
+3338 LKNYPIVET

-3360 TVASGE
+3360 TVSSGE
-3366 WNLRLA
+3366 WNMRLD
-3372 NIEQLSYQD
+3372 NIEQLGYQD
-3381 LQEVP
+3381 LSEVP

-3409 PGLAEFGS
+3409 AGSSLLGS
-3417 PNTTQLSR
+3417 PNVVQLTR
-3425 VQTYDTRKYWYHI
+3425 VQTYDTRKYWNHI
-3438 DWYQPGYNSG
+3438 NWYMPGYNSAI
-3448 TIPVAEVPN
+3448 IPVAEVLN

-3462 TLTTVSV
+3462 TLSV
-3469 GESVK
+3469 AVGDSVK
-3474 VTANAQGKFEIYLR
+3474 VTSNAQGKFEIYLR
-3488 TDTDWSRVGLQDG
+3488 TDTGWDRVGLEDG
-3501 TIQFREELWDYAV
+3501 TIEFSEKLWNYSV

-3523 FDAQYFDAEPVTET
+3523 FDAQYFDAEPVIET
-3537 RQIIQAINE
+3537 RKIIQAINE
-3546 ELFID
+3546 ELLID

-3565 NFILSEQESPEW
+3565 NFILSEQEAPEW
-3577 LIKTSLIDVEHRIR
+3577 LIKTSLIDVEHKIR
-3591 ELVPFQIYKQDNQ
+3591 ELVPFQIYRQDNQ

-3629 GQDIYDGMMTDFDV
+3629 GLDSYAGMISDFDN
-3643 PAYYNTNLLI
+3643 PAYYNLDLVI

-3665 QSTAVGTGT
+3665 QSDAAGTGRA
-3674 PNANSDTPADAEIWT
+3674 NNNSDTPANAEIWDD
-3689 ETPWNAWYNNYL
+3689 TPWNAWYNNYL
-3701 LSVQDAVVVDGG
+3701 LSIQGVNIIDGG
-3713 AGYTVEPE
+3713 QGYTVEPE
-3721 VVVTGTAVTP
+3721 VVVSGVSTTP
-3731 AVMTA
+3731 AEMTA
-3736 VISSSG
+3736 VINTAG
-3742 QVVGINIVVPGSG
+3742 QVIGINIINPGSG
-3755 YSTDAVI
+3755 YLTEAVI
-3762 TFVGGNGTGA
+3762 TFVGGNGVGA
-3772 RAVSVMGND
+3772 RASAVMGND
-3781 LVRSIKTTIKYD
+3781 LIRSIKTTIKYD

-3798 STIVDWEPNVNYD
+3798 SNIVDWQANVIYT

-3821 VWQADSDDSAG
+3821 VWQADSSDSSE
-3832 VQSATFDPD
+3832 VQSATFNPED
-3841 NWLLVN
+3841 WLLVN
-3847 PDTLS
+3847 PSTLS
-3852 GVDRTQGYYTPGPNE
+3852 GVDRTRGYYTPGPNE

-3886 FGPLFNQNTGYD
+3886 FGPLFSQNTGYD
-3898 VGNFDINPFDNISFG
+3898 VGNFDINPYDNISYG

-3940 RPTDVNVDGGA
+3940 RATDVNVDGGA

-3980 PGSDWEVDG
+3980 PGSDWAVNG
-3989 HGFAEYS
+3989 HGFPTYS
-3996 QGIII
+3996 YGIVVD
-4001 EQLPQ
+4001 QLPQ
-4006 VYEFSSWFNFV
+4006 TYDFSLWYDQV
-4017 PYLVSGSLVNQTT
+4017 PFFVSGSLVNETT
-4030 GIDLIPGVNF
+4030 GIELLGAGINF
-4040 SIDWG
+4040 TVDWIAK
-4045 NETFTM
+4045 TFTV
-4051 TSGCNI
+4051 TSGCNV
-4057 GDTLIGTAFGVG
+4057 GDTLIGTAYGVG
-4069 GGNQLLQAAYNGAEV
+4069 GGNQLYREIFNGTAGSSV
-4084 GNSLVINVQYDQI
+4084 TVPVLYSQI
-4097 QEMAIFVNGQYLPVE
+4097 QEIVAWVDGQVYTNL
-4112 VNDSTENYSYA
+4112 TFA
-4123 ESANNTTTISFLNT
+4123 EGSDNTTTVTFGSSFTSN
-4137 YTATDY
+4137 DVVVV
-4143 MALYVLGPTTINSTT
+4143 YVFGPTTIDSTT
-4158 VNYSWSTPVTQYING
+4158 VNYSWSAPAIQYING
-4173 VSGVY
+4173 QTGIY
-4178 NYILTNSL
+4178 AYDLDYSL
-4186 EYTNPANMIVNVNGA
+4186 AYTNPANMIVTVNGA
-4201 RARTAAGAEYIGDGS
+4201 RARTAAGIDYIGDGS

-4224 LGFSQSIIAD
+4224 LGFSQALIAD

-4253 VEPYNGSTREVI
+4253 VEPYDGSTPREII
-4265 FTTAPDIGDRVLLAV
+4265 FANTPEIGDKILIAV
-4280 TTNTQCRIDS
+4280 TTNTQCQVNGNQIVFDPTK
-4290 GQLVFNPVQGLLPN
+4290 GLVPV
-4304 NGDIISVTTW
+4304 NGDVITVTTW

-4321 IVTKVYVGP
+4321 ILTQVFVGP
-4330 ITTGITVEEGYDDTD
+4330 IITGTVIVEGYDDTD
-4345 FDAATLSDTP
+4345 FDSATVSNTP

-4363 TIVTVNNI
+4363 TTVAVNNI
-4371 QLGRVITNPYRLWV
+4371 QLRRIITDPERLIV
-4385 TLNTNNSGGGRRLF
+4385 TLNTNTTGGGRRLF
-4399 YGRDFT
+4399 FGQDFT
-4405 ISGEE
+4405 IVGEE
-4410 LVLTSGTMDSTDV
+4410 LVLSAGIMDTTDV
-4423 IMITEFTDSVVPS
+4423 LMVTEFTDSVVPE

-4443 QDMRGVQATYRITTA
+4443 QDMRGVQATYRITPA
-4458 TTTALA
+4458 TTTL
-4464 QALSASD
+4464 LSQDLNSTD
-4471 DIVYVVNAGALD
+4471 DIVYVVNANALD
-4483 EPALS
+4483 EPALD

-4508 TVNNTV
+4508 IVNNTV

-4528 HAVNTVV
+4528 HPVDSIV
-4535 YNLGRGNLMPEQFQ
+4535 YNLGRGNLMPEEFQ
-4549 NYIVSNSVLADG
+4549 NYINNTAFMGDSV
-4561 ITTVFTAADITTT
+4561 TTVFTTDINLDSEDSTII
-4574 VDDAVE
+4574 DEAVE
-4580 VYVGGMLQVAGY
+4580 VYVGGTRQVGNY
-4592 TITNNTPVSI
+4592 TIIGSGPVQI
-4602 TFTTAPAD
+4602 EFDTAPTS
-4610 GSEVTILIRRGVT
+4610 GYEINILVRQGVT
-4623 WYAPGAGTPSN
+4623 WYAPGAGTPSD

-4640 TDTQAARFLRGL
+4640 TNTQAARFLRGL